1 MLWPLLLPLAIVAVA
16 LFLIKK
22 NGADKTSNTR
32 SNTAGSKP
40 MTRGTTPSSGKPAN
54 PRQSQIERDQE
65 IAKKIFKYGGGACLI
80 LLVAGIIFALNP
92 NKGVAE
98 KSETIQRIGL
108 PIVAILAV
116 IGIGSILPNKRA
128 KASGG
133 AKSGASKEKTDDFY
147 KPYFCDEYGH
157 DHHPSDPDFMYELRR
172 YSDRN
177 ARYHNVTFKDYEKDW
192 YIVDEYGNSI
202 KIFNQSV
209 ITMRDSRND
218 YCKIVF
224 K

>member
-1 MLWPLLLPLAIVAVA
+1 MWILILPLAAVAVV
-16 LFLIKK
+16 LFLVNK
-22 NGADKTSNTR
+22 NGSGNTNNQKSNERGTEPIKR
-32 SNTAGSKP
+32 GATPSPSKP
-40 MTRGTTPSSGKPAN
+40 TN
-54 PRQSQIERDQE
+54 PRQSQIDRDKE
-65 IAKKIFKYGGGACLI
+65 IAKKIFIYGGGACLI

-116 IGIGSILPNKRA
+116 IGIGSILPNKSA
-128 KASGG
+128 KASG
-133 AKSGASKEKTDDFY
+133 KSKENNTKKKDDGFY

-157 DHHPSDPDFMYELRR
+157 PHYPSDPDFMYELRR

-209 ITMRDSRND
+209 ITMRDSRNN

>member
-1 MLWPLLLPLAIVAVA
+1 MWPLLLPLAIVAVA

-54 PRQSQIERDQE
+54 PRQSQIDRDKE
-65 IAKKIFKYGGGACLI
+65 IAKKIFIYGGGACLV

-128 KASGG
+128 KASGE
-133 AKSGASKEKTDDFY
+133 SKENNTKKKDDGFY

-192 YIVDEYGNSI
+192 YIVDEHGNSI

-209 ITMRDSRND
+209 ITMRDSRNN

>member
-1 MLWPLLLPLAIVAVA
+1 MWIFIVPLAIVAVA
-16 LFLIKK
+16 LFLFNKNNAGKTGNSQNNQRSTEPIK
-22 NGADKTSNTR
+22 
-32 SNTAGSKP
+32 
-40 MTRGTTPSSGKPAN
+40 RGTTPSPSKPAN
-54 PRQSQIERDQE
+54 PRQSQIDRDKE
-65 IAKKIFKYGGGACLI
+65 IAKKIFIYGGGACLI

-116 IGIGSILPNKRA
+116 IGIGSILPNKKA
-128 KASGG
+128 KTSGE
-133 AKSGASKEKTDDFY
+133 SKNNNTKKKDDGFY

-172 YSDRN
+172 YSNRN
-177 ARYHNVTFKDYEKDW
+177 ARYHNVTFKDYEADW
-192 YIVDEYGNSI
+192 YIVDEHGNSI
-202 KIFNQSV
+202 KIVNQSN
-209 ITMRDSRND
+209 IIMRDSRND

>member
-1 MLWPLLLPLAIVAVA
+1 MWILILPLAAVAVV
-16 LFLIKK
+16 LFLVNK
-22 NGADKTSNTR
+22 NGSGNTNNAR
-32 SNTAGSKP
+32 SNE
-40 MTRGTTPSSGKPAN
+40 RGTEPIKRGATPSPSKPAN
-54 PRQSQIERDQE
+54 PRQAEIDRDKE

-92 NKGVAE
+92 NMGTFDKTQKLMSIGVPVV
-98 KSETIQRIGL
+98 L
-108 PIVAILAV
+108 ILAV
-116 IGIGSILPNKRA
+116 IGIGSILPNKSA
-128 KASGG
+128 KAS
-133 AKSGASKEKTDDFY
+133 SGSKADGTKGKDEGFY

-202 KIFNQSV
+202 KIVNQSN
-209 ITMRDSRND
+209 IIMRDSRND